1 MTETI
6 KTIVRI
12 PTPLRGYVNNQAHV
26 EVYGATVGEAMG
38 DLTAR
43 YPQLRA
49 QLYHGDILRSFVNL
63 FVNGRDFRS
72 LGGPAAELA
81 HGDQLTLIP
90 AIAGGHGRDDPRPA
104 G

>member
-6 KTIVRI
+6 KTTIRI
-12 PTPLRGYVNNQAHV
+12 PTALRGFANNQAHV
-26 EVYGATVGEAMG
+26 EVHGATVAEAMI
-38 DLTAR
+38 DLTTR
-43 YPQLRA
+43 YPQLHG
-49 QLYHGDILRSFVNL
+49 QLYDGDILRSFVNL

-90 AIAGGHGRDDPRPA
+90 AIAGG
-104 G
+104 